1 MGKGKGKRKAE
12 DAEAAQQPSDPDIG
26 LVTDTDFHTGHA
38 HALTFQ
44 QIYEFYK
51 ADQQP
56 ANEEEAETWRNVKR
70 SGMHLLA
77 ARPAIL
83 PWHDMTRWIL
93 SQARAKGVIEKT
105 DGTNLVSFAPTNVAN
120 IYSLP
125 KPELIADAAY
135 VNAFNEKHEDPND

>member
-1 MGKGKGKRKAE
+1 M
-12 DAEAAQQPSDPDIG
+12 
-26 LVTDTDFHTGHA
+26 TDTDFHTGDA

-56 ANEEEAETWRNVKR
+56 ANEQEAKTWRNVKR

-93 SQARAKGVIEKT
+93 SKCRAKGVIAKA
-105 DGTNLVSFAPTNVAN
+105 DGSNLVSFTSENVTN
-120 IYSLP
+120 IYALP
-125 KPELIADAAY
+125 KPELIADMTY
-135 VNAFNEKHEDPND
+135 INAFIA